1 MKCQIGQPPLWIIGD
16 FVHLNIGF
24 ETNVF
29 DARNLI
35 IQVFKF
41 FPWLSKAGSVH
52 CLMLTAGSMLLWI
65 INASKLLLVSHWQTT
80 CKRVRRSFSCNFYKR
95 NSYKTKIAET
105 VENSNMWD
113 MSVSLSWTYGRHVKA
128 VNPHWQESFQIS
140 VSVCQVFISVSV
152 SMVPVLG
159 QLVTWWIVYN
169 IFWRKYELI
178 ADDRITIKLWYVKA
192 QSLIHTIWLMI

>member
-1 MKCQIGQPPLWIIGD
+1 MHVNCYLLATAHDQANHDLL
-16 FVHLNIGF
+16 HL
-24 ETNVF
+24 
-29 DARNLI
+29 
-35 IQVFKF
+35 
-41 FPWLSKAGSVH
+41 
-52 CLMLTAGSMLLWI
+52 
-65 INASKLLLVSHWQTT
+65 QTT

-95 NSYKTKIAET
+95 NSYKTKMAET

-128 VNPHWQESFQIS
+128 VNPHWQESFQI
-140 VSVCQVFISVSV
+140 VSVSVSV

-159 QLVTWWIVYN
+159 QLVTWWIFYN

-192 QSLIHTIWLMI
+192 QSLIHTIWLMIQNAHSSNG